1 MQLRV
6 RASIQLAPSRP
17 PFSSKMTYALLLVGV
32 MVVVLVEA
40 MVARTYDRCHVTS
53 VKRVT

>member
-1 MQLRV
+1 M
-6 RASIQLAPSRP
+6 QLAPSRP
-17 PFSSKMTYALLLVGV
+17 PFSSKMTYALVGV

-53 VKRVT
+53 VKRVTYRG